1 MHALKRRKDPY
12 ERELGYTDNIYSNF
26 FEATQL
32 NTYPCF
38 FSPRNYQT
46 CFGAVAKKYSR
57 ASSLP
62 PQVHYEKLL
71 GKNWRFG
78 SCRVNSLSTHYKMF
92 FLFLHK
98 IIANSQ
104 KHNIFFLCACDA
116 FHKLIFSILWKCKFY
131 QNIS

>member
-38 FSPRNYQT
+38 FSPSNYQT
-46 CFGAVAKKYSR
+46 CFGAVAKKYLR

-62 PQVHYEKLL
+62 PQVHYGKLL
-71 GKNWRFG
+71 GK
-78 SCRVNSLSTHYKMF
+78 
-92 FLFLHK
+92 
-98 IIANSQ
+98 
-104 KHNIFFLCACDA
+104 
-116 FHKLIFSILWKCKFY
+116 
-131 QNIS
+131 